1 MSVHVFGTISTI
13 AVSCFSQKFRFVLIL
28 RINEDPMDGTDG
40 QNSSIFLPYSS
51 EGNCYGD
58 FVYPFDGQP

>member
-1 MSVHVFGTISTI
+1 MSLALYILLQIV
-13 AVSCFSQKFRFVLIL
+13 VSSQKVLIL
-28 RINEDPMDGTDG
+28 RLNEDPMDGTDG

-51 EGNCYGD
+51 EGNSSGD

>member
-1 MSVHVFGTISTI
+1 MSLHVFGTISTI
-13 AVSCFSQKFRFVLIL
+13 ADSYLRQKVLIL
-28 RINEDPMDGTDG
+28 RLNEDPMDGTDG